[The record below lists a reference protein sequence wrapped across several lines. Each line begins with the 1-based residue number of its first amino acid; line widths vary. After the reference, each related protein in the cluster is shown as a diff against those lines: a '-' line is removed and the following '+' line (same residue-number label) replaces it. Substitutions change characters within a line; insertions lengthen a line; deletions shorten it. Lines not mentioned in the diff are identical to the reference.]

1 MRWVGGRDRGQ
12 SALLRHY
19 IHRTR
24 VEFETRLGRVRGA
37 GGPWLRDGEI
47 PMDKRAEEQVVA
59 EEVVVVRFH
68 SPWNTGW
75 KMLNTINRENKE
87 DLRCCRSL
95 ERV

>member
-1 MRWVGGRDRGQ
+1 MSWVGGRDRGQ

-37 GGPWLRDGEI
+37 GGPWRRDGGI
-47 PMDKRAEEQVVA
+47 PMDKLAEAEVVA
-59 EEVVVVRFH
+59 EDVVVVRFH

-75 KMLNTINRENKE
+75 RMLHKY
-87 DLRCCRSL
+87 D
-95 ERV
+95 